1 MLVVAMRA
9 TICAADIIW
18 LPCVRPSVL
27 QTSSTCPAA
36 ECLLVDTVGSV
47 TWCAGSEMLLADDI
61 ESFWLAGPSS
71 SGTSDQAAAPT
82 QLDRAYSHGSSALS
96 RSASIAHS
104 VGRHPSTSEGQL
116 TPFVL

>member
-1 MLVVAMRA
+1 
-9 TICAADIIW
+9 
-18 LPCVRPSVL
+18 
-27 QTSSTCPAA
+27 
-36 ECLLVDTVGSV
+36 
-47 TWCAGSEMLLADDI
+47 MLLADDI

-71 SGTSDQAAAPT
+71 SGTCDQAAAHT

-116 TPFVL
+116 TPFVCRQCIALFLTYVLILNPRKHAPYTVS

>member
-1 MLVVAMRA
+1 
-9 TICAADIIW
+9 
-18 LPCVRPSVL
+18 
-27 QTSSTCPAA
+27 
-36 ECLLVDTVGSV
+36 
-47 TWCAGSEMLLADDI
+47 MLLADDI

-71 SGTSDQAAAPT
+71 SGTCDQAAAPT

-116 TPFVL
+116 TPFVCRHGIAAILKYVLILIH